1 MSDEE
6 PGENETAM
14 VSCDDSR
21 VKNMI
26 YTIHGGQVMPDSDLA
41 KLYKVETGALNR
53 VTKRDEDQFLE
64 DFRFRVTRE
73 KLGDLR
79 CQIGIS
85 ASQDANS
92 AVIRTYL
99 PYVCTEQSVTVLA
112 GVLRN
117 RVAVQTNMQIM
128 RAFVEMRHTLAN
140 NAHPHRGLRHG
151 RRDAGKVTQLRM
163 PPAHREEI
171 SDRPLRNLPRKQP
184 PRVPKLPVLGR
195 QLAAR
200 AGACRISPWLPLLR
214 RKLGTPSPAM
224 AGLLDN
230 ITRTEGVELILG
242 RGPKGTS
249 REPEWFRRDRAAPRH
264 HDRRKGPH
272 GYLLYILRNL
282 VPQVRPA
289 APGARVRLFARLA
302 ELGEHLRAQQPC
314 EPPPLVVRPA
324 SPPLAVSC
332 QASPRL
338 SSACYLADNIAAE
351 TRGVVMPTVI

>member
-1 MSDEE
+1 MSNEE

-26 YTIHGGQVMPDSDLA
+26 YTIHGRQVMPDSDLA

-53 VTKRDEDQFLE
+53 VTKRDEDQFPE

-163 PPAHREEI
+163 PPARREEI

-224 AGLLDN
+224 AGLLVERSN
-230 ITRTEGVELILG
+230 I
-242 RGPKGTS
+242 
-249 REPEWFRRDRAAPRH
+249 
-264 HDRRKGPH
+264 
-272 GYLLYILRNL
+272 N
-282 VPQVRPA
+282 
-289 APGARVRLFARLA
+289 
-302 ELGEHLRAQQPC
+302 
-314 EPPPLVVRPA
+314 
-324 SPPLAVSC
+324 
-332 QASPRL
+332 
-338 SSACYLADNIAAE
+338 
-351 TRGVVMPTVI
+351 

>member
-26 YTIHGGQVMPDSDLA
+26 YTIHGRQVMPDSDLA

-53 VTKRDEDQFLE
+53 VTKRDEDQFPE

-163 PPAHREEI
+163 PPARREEI

-195 QLAAR
+195 RLAAR
-200 AGACRISPWLPLLR
+200 AGACRISPWLPPLR

-224 AGLLDN
+224 AGLLDD
-230 ITRTEGVELILG
+230 ITRTEGVELILS

-314 EPPPLVVRPA
+314 EPPLLVVRPA